1 MAFVCRVRRFILL
14 ALYGFLASYPSFASQ
29 IFSPAASVPLPQ
41 PSAVP
46 TSIAVGD
53 FNRDGNLDM
62 VVANLCSD
70 ASCNTGAISVF
81 LGKGDG
87 SFTTP
92 VQYLAQYQTI
102 AVGVADFNGDG
113 NPDILVLNRCS
124 QNPCDFSFG
133 AVQAFLGNG
142 DGTFQTPH
150 GSQLGGFYTL
160 AMAIAD
166 FNGDGKPDVVIT
178 WLGGFTQNDGGFV
191 IALGTGDGGFTSPV
205 LHLADRYPTGIAAAD
220 FNGDGKTD
228 LAMIADQPGNVNI
241 LMGNGDGTFQQSSSF
256 HSGVG
261 VAVQAADI
269 NGDGVM
275 DLAVVTQTQVISYG
289 NGDGTFWAPISLT
302 ISPGS
307 GPRQVAMGDFSGDG
321 RTDLAVAAGDIDML
335 VVFINQPN
343 GTFKKQSYPASSGPI
358 GVVSGDL
365 NHDGALDL
373 MVLEEKTNTVDVFLN
388 TTVSTRTTT
397 TLTSSLNPSIYGQTV
412 ALSATVK
419 PTGSLVPTG
428 NVVFG
433 WSDGGQLRTIA
444 AVTLNASGTAILM
457 RSNLNANIYPLTT
470 VYSGDAYN
478 ASSTSSVL
486 NQVIQETTSAATLMS
501 SLNPSTLGEAVT
513 FTATITSPTVKPTG
527 PVTFTAGKTV
537 LGTAQLSD
545 GKAKFTTSSLAV
557 GSTTVKATY
566 YGDSNIAHS
575 SASVTQT
582 VQ

>member
-1 MAFVCRVRRFILL
+1 MSFVCRVRRFIFFLP
-14 ALYGFLASYPSFASQ
+14 LYAFLVSFAAAQ
-29 IFSPAASVPLPQ
+29 IFSPAVSVPLPP
-41 PSAVP
+41 PSSVP
-46 TSIAVGD
+46 ESIAVGD

-62 VVANLCSD
+62 VVASYCSD
-70 ASCNTGAISVF
+70 ASCNTGVINVF
-81 LGKGDG
+81 FGKGDG
-87 SFTTP
+87 SFTSP
-92 VQYLAQYQTI
+92 VQLLGQTQTI

-113 NPDILVLNRCS
+113 NPDIIALNRCG
-124 QNPCDFSFG
+124 QNPCDATG
-133 AVQAFLGNG
+133 VVQVFLGNG

-150 GSQLGGFYTL
+150 NSQLGGFYSL

-166 FNGDGKPDVVIT
+166 FNGDGKPDVMIT
-178 WLGGFTQNDGGFV
+178 WLGGFTQNNGGFV

-205 LHLADRYPTGIAAAD
+205 LHTADRYPAGLAAAD

-228 LAMIADQPGNVNI
+228 LAMIADQSGNVDI
-241 LMGNGDGTFQQSSSF
+241 LMGNGDGTFDPTSSF

-269 NGDGVM
+269 NGDGVL
-275 DLAVVTQTQVISYG
+275 DLAVVTPTLVISYG
-289 NGDGTFWAPISLT
+289 NGDGTFSAPIGLT

-307 GPRQVAMGDFSGDG
+307 GPRQVATGDFSGDG
-321 RTDLAVAAGDIDML
+321 RTDLAVAAGDIDTL

-343 GTFKKQSYPASSGPI
+343 GTFKKQTYPASSGPV

-419 PTGSLVPTG
+419 PAGSLVPTG

-433 WSDGGQLRTIA
+433 WSDGGQFRTIGT
-444 AVTLNASGTAILM
+444 VPLNASGIAMLT
-457 RSNLNANIYPLTT
+457 RSNLNADIYPLTA
-470 VYSGDAYN
+470 VYSGDAHN
-478 ASSTSSVL
+478 AGSTSAVL

-527 PVTFTAGKTV
+527 PVTFTAGNTA
-537 LGTAQLSD
+537 LGTAQLSN
-545 GKAKFTTSSLAV
+545 GKATLTTSSLPV

-566 YGDSNIAHS
+566 LGDSNITGS